1 MSDYPTPAPDL
12 TPDNLDSPAN
22 VAAPQLRYF
31 QAAFA
36 PEYFAMQNENFRDAA
51 VLAYEYEKR
60 RLAWWKWRLPI
71 VVGLVAVT
79 VLALILWLL
88 LLILGNAASGFFL
101 WLFVI
106 GLLLSIVFAAYCW
119 LTLPRLT
126 YFGRHYRRLV
136 ASPLSQ
142 SGLVWS
148 DPSTAP
154 PDFPSLRDTFY
165 TLYRNSDDLNSQIK
179 PNMQYE
185 TERKKLLL
193 GQLNRLL
200 DPLIAAQ
207 LQSAPTPFV
216 ARAHA
221 DCLDRVTLVAV
232 AASDLTTIQQL
243 CLPPASVEPDK
254 AATEYN
260 RLALEIEDYSGLDTS
275 LLAPPDAAGNGAAT
289 TTTVFSIGA
298 AEMSD
303 QGRVA
308 QVVEPV
314 GEVSLIKVAETP
326 VAPPPESTANQTV
339 HQQITQSVN
348 RNLGLVERETER
360 WQANAER
367 EGSFDTNLLA
377 QYKTTNQ
384 VVADGYARIVAAL
397 EQEVSPALERLTS
410 DTEFYQ
416 SQINHAYSEQRQMIE
431 GLRDTALA
439 KLEREHNELWG
450 QREQY
455 HDEMS
460 LAQAELQNLQTH
472 RNQLDSSTDSRF
484 ASLRQQLHDLTN
496 RAYSLKPPPHFH
508 SDLNIPATTT
518 STEAVLH
525 DLAEL
530 RADTRFVTR
539 AVNKALDRY
548 ATIRFEPLDELGHLE
563 RELANSSKWQAVGWL
578 GNFINFRQSGQLLEL
593 ASDVGNAVSSYTE
606 AVTDFERMNQRWS
619 SLASAIQELGLTS
632 YSNRLEEAQQN
643 LNDLA
648 DVLQRLYSSLVQAPH
663 SPEMARPSTFQNLY
677 ELSAGLRRE
686 LEELGGL
693 AGTISHTQ
701 ERVANLEAQVSEFDT
716 RLRQNEYED
725 QRVRQEA
732 ATKIAD
738 LLSKQDLML
747 TRLTALS
754 QERQTKIRSH
764 IVALEHE
771 RDSRFDELQIGAVLL
786 EDGGEI
792 GEKILQKHLTYT
804 DQLLDKIHQLQQNL
818 EHSLEYIVTEF
829 GQSVVLER
837 CLLGATELYVPVWL
851 CVFEERP
858 LWRKQSVSRTSCYS
872 GLQFVRGFYAG
883 DVKARQSFWKFL
895 FSRQPT
901 TNYHLQADNEL
912 NELVQIA
919 NLYPPVSPIF
929 NAAGPIA
936 TLGID
941 QLLRAGW
948 LNVWLAPVLR
958 RALPKP

>member
-1 MSDYPTPAPDL
+1 MSDYPTPSPDLAPDS
-12 TPDNLDSPAN
+12 LDDSAT
-22 VAAPQLRYF
+22 VADPRLRYF

-36 PEYFAMQNENFRDAA
+36 PEYFAQQDENFRDAA

-60 RLAWWKWRLPI
+60 RLAWSRWRLP
-71 VVGLVAVT
+71 VGVGLVAVT

-88 LLILGNAASGFFL
+88 LLILGNASNGFFL
-101 WLFVI
+101 WLLII

-119 LTLPRLT
+119 LTLPHLT

-136 ASPLSQ
+136 ASPLSR
-142 SGLVWS
+142 GLIWS
-148 DPSTAP
+148 DPSTTP

-165 TLYRNSDDLNSQIK
+165 TLYRDSDDLSSQIK
-179 PNMQYE
+179 PNMQHE

-200 DPLIAAQ
+200 DPLIATQ
-207 LQSAPTPFV
+207 IQSAPTPFV
-216 ARAHA
+216 LRAHA

-232 AASDLTTIQQL
+232 AAADLPAIQQL
-243 CLPPASVEPDK
+243 CLPSTSVEPDK
-254 AATEYN
+254 AAAKYN
-260 RLALEIEDYSGLDTS
+260 RLALEIEDYSGLYTILSPTS
-275 LLAPPDAAGNGAAT
+275 NTAEDQLANT
-289 TTTVFSIGA
+289 SKVFSVGA

-303 QGRVA
+303 QGHVA
-308 QVVEPV
+308 QVVGPE
-314 GEVSLIKVAETP
+314 GEVSLIEVIETSDSP
-326 VAPPPESTANQTV
+326 QSEPAANQTV

-367 EGSFDTNLLA
+367 EGSFDANLLA
-377 QYKTTNQ
+377 QYKTTAQ
-384 VVADGYARIVAAL
+384 VVADGYARIMAAL

-416 SQINHAYSEQRQMIE
+416 SQISHAYSDQRQMFE

-450 QREQY
+450 QREEY
-455 HDEMS
+455 HDEMR
-460 LAQAELQNLQTH
+460 LAQAELHNLQTQ

-484 ASLRQQLHDLTN
+484 ASLKQQLHDLTN
-496 RAYSLKPPPHFH
+496 RTYSLKSPPHFH

-518 STEAVLH
+518 STEEMLH

-548 ATIRFEPLDELGHLE
+548 AAIRFEPLDELGHLE

-593 ASDVGNAVSSYTE
+593 ASDVGNAVSGYTE

-619 SLASAIQELGLTS
+619 SLASAIQDLGLTS

-663 SPEMARPSTFQNLY
+663 SPEMARPSTFQTLY

-693 AGTISHTQ
+693 AGSISHTQ

-716 RLRQNEYED
+716 RLSQNEYED

-738 LLSKQDLML
+738 LLAKQDLMQ
-747 TRLTALS
+747 TRLTAMS
-754 QERQTKIRSH
+754 QERQQKIRSH
-764 IVALEHE
+764 IVAFQQE
-771 RDSRFDELQIGAVLL
+771 RDSRLDELQIGALL
-786 EDGGEI
+786 LKDGGEI

-837 CLLGATELYVPVWL
+837 CLLGASELYVPVWL
-851 CVFEERP
+851 CNFEERP
-858 LWRKQSVSRTSCYS
+858 LWRKQPVSRTSCYS
-872 GLQFVRGFYAG
+872 GLQLLPGYYAG

-901 TNYHLQADNEL
+901 TNYHLQTDNEL
-912 NELVQIA
+912 NELVQTA
-919 NLYPPVSPIF
+919 NLYPPANPIF

-948 LNVWLAPVLR
+948 LNVWLAPLLR
-958 RALPKP
+958 RALPKR

>member
-12 TPDNLDSPAN
+12 APNNLDNSAT
-22 VAAPQLRYF
+22 VADPQLRYF

-36 PEYFAMQNENFRDAA
+36 PEYFATPDENFRDAA
-51 VLAYEYEKR
+51 VLAYEYEQR
-60 RLAWWKWRLPI
+60 RLVWWQWRLPVGI
-71 VVGLVAVT
+71 GLVALT
-79 VLALILWLL
+79 SLSFILWLL
-88 LLILGNAASGFFL
+88 LLILGNASSGFFL
-101 WLFVI
+101 GLFII
-106 GLLLSIVFAAYCW
+106 GLLLSLGFAAYCW

-165 TLYRNSDDLNSQIK
+165 TLYRESDDLSSQIK
-179 PNMQYE
+179 PNMQHE

-200 DPLIAAQ
+200 DPLLATQ

-216 ARAHA
+216 PRSRA

-232 AASDLTTIQQL
+232 SASDLPSIQSL
-243 CLPPASVEPDK
+243 CLPAASVEPDK
-254 AATEYN
+254 AASEYN
-260 RLALEIEDYSGLDTS
+260 RLALEIEDYSGLDTIALPAS
-275 LLAPPDAAGNGAAT
+275 NEAEDPMALSPT
-289 TTTVFSIGA
+289 SFSIGA
-298 AEMSD
+298 TEMSD
-303 QGRVA
+303 QGQVA
-308 QVVEPV
+308 QVIEPD
-314 GEVSLIKVAETP
+314 GEVSLIEVTATP
-326 VAPPPESTANQTV
+326 ITSQTV

-367 EGSFDTNLLA
+367 EGSFDAGLLA
-377 QYKTTNQ
+377 QHKTTNQ
-384 VVADGYARIVAAL
+384 VVADGYARIMTAL
-397 EQEVSPALERLTS
+397 EQEISPALERLNS

-416 SQINHAYSEQRQMIE
+416 SQINHAYTEQRQMIE

-450 QREQY
+450 QREEY

-460 LAQAELQNLQTH
+460 LAQAELHNLQTH

-484 ASLRQQLHDLTN
+484 ASLKQQLHDLTN
-496 RAYSLKPPPHFH
+496 RTYSLKPPPHFR

-539 AVNKALDRY
+539 VVNKALDRY
-548 ATIRFEPLDELGHLE
+548 ATIHFEPLDELGHLE

-606 AVTDFERMNQRWS
+606 SVTDFERMNQRWS
-619 SLASAIQELGLTS
+619 SLASAIQEMGLTS

-643 LNDLA
+643 LSDLA
-648 DVLQRLYSSLVQAPH
+648 DVLQSLYSSLVQAPH

-716 RLRQNEYED
+716 RLSQNEYED

-738 LLSKQDLML
+738 LLAKQDLML
-747 TRLTALS
+747 TRLVAMS
-754 QERQTKIRSH
+754 QERQAKIRSH

-771 RDSRFDELQIGAVLL
+771 RDSRFDELRTGAVLL

-804 DQLLDKIHQLQQNL
+804 DQLLDKIHQLQQSL

-829 GQSVVLER
+829 GESVVLER

-851 CVFEERP
+851 GVFEERP
-858 LWRKQSVSRTSCYS
+858 FWRKQSVSRTSCYS
-872 GLQFVRGFYAG
+872 GLQFVPGYYAG

-901 TNYHLQADNEL
+901 TAYRLQPDHEL
-912 NELVQIA
+912 NELVQTV
-919 NLYPPVSPIF
+919 NLQPPASPTF
-929 NAAGPIA
+929 NATSPVA

-948 LNVWLAPVLR
+948 LNNWLAPVLR
-958 RALPKP
+958 RALPKHS